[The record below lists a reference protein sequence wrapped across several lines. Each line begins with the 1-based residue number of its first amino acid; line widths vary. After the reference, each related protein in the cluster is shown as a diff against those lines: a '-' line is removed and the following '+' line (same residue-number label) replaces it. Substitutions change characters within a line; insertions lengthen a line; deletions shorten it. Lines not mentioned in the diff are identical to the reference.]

1 MREQSARIVKSYPN
15 LDELTDA
22 VAGLAISRIL
32 QGIDTRGDFHLALT
46 GGEAG
51 GLVSSKL
58 VSQWNAEPEKFLGL
72 HLWWGDERFVPEGSG
87 DRNAITVLEEL
98 KENSPIHIHQVLSSD
113 SNVTLS
119 VAARRYAADVAG
131 IDMDLTLLGVG
142 PDGHIASIFPGTAA
156 EDSSSDVLAIS
167 DSPKLPPSRVSFS
180 LAKINASDSVWLMA
194 SGASKRDA
202 VARILANE
210 LSIPATLVH
219 GQVETFLF
227 VDSDSIVNE

>member
-1 MREQSARIVKSYPN
+1 MKEQSARILKTYAD
-15 LDELTDA
+15 LEALTDA
-22 VAGLAISRIL
+22 VAELAVSRIL
-32 QGIDTRGDFHLALT
+32 QRIGTGGDFHLALT

-58 VSQWNAEPEKFLGL
+58 VSQWNAQPEEFLGL
-72 HLWWGDERFVPEGSG
+72 HLWWGDERFVPEGSE
-87 DRNAITVLEEL
+87 DRNAITVLGEL
-98 KENSPIHIHQVLSSD
+98 KENSPIRIHQVLPSD

-119 VAARRYAADVAG
+119 VAARRYATDVAG

-142 PDGHIASIFPGTAA
+142 SDGHVASIFPGTAV
-156 EDSSSDVLAIS
+156 EDLSSDVVAIS

-219 GQVETFLF
+219 GQVETLLF
-227 VDSDSIVNE
+227 ADRDSMVNE